1 MLFWCTVI
9 VAVALVIG
17 AAWVA
22 VLAGTLIYQTGVN
35 RPAYVPMILKENA
48 TILQVSLSNTK
59 PYVLSVDVKSLCDEN
74 IDFASAI
81 IKDANRNLVFPIITQ
96 VTPKELQP
104 NAEITATLNLS
115 TNITSGTY
123 TATLITTRGRS
134 FISPSFKIP

>member
-1 MLFWCTVI
+1 MKHLKSFGIALI
-9 VAVALVIG
+9 VG
-17 AAWVA
+17 AAWLA
-22 VLAGTLIYQTGVN
+22 VWAGTIKYQTDVDQ
-35 RPAYVPMILKENA
+35 PAYVPMILKEKA

-74 IDFASAI
+74 ISFLHAI
-81 IKDANRNLVFPIITQ
+81 IKDVNRNVVFPIITQ

-123 TATLITTRGRS
+123 TATLITIRGRS